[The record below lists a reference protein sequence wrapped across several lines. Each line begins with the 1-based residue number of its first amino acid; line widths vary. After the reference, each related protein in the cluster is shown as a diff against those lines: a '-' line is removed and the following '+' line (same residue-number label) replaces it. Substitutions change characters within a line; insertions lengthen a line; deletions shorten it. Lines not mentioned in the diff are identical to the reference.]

1 MDTANRNRCCLAC
14 LLNDPNDPWT
24 HCFQNRLPPC
34 LVWVF
39 RFSVFIP
46 GALMFCVF
54 LCRVTDIKTLLS
66 QHWETRRNC
75 LRRKNVAQF
84 CNNQNSRDGRCVCV
98 QCPFLS
104 PSIMKNLPNDLIPD
118 PLFQRSHGILTT
130 CSSCPTSSEFDT
142 HTHTHAHSRPSVFV

>member
-1 MDTANRNRCCLAC
+1 
-14 LLNDPNDPWT
+14 
-24 HCFQNRLPPC
+24 
-34 LVWVF
+34 
-39 RFSVFIP
+39 
-46 GALMFCVF
+46 MFCVF

-142 HTHTHAHSRPSVFV
+142 HTHTHAHSRNNKHGAAAALWCLDSLLLQVSASQFDFLSVQLADLKNDLSQNVPVK